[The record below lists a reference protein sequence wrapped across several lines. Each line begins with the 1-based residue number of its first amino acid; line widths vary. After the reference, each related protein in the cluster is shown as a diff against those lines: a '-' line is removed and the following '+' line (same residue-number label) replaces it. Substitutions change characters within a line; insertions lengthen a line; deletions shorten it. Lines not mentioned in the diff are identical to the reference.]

1 MLRYFKRVSS
11 INFKSLGDQNLIIKW
26 FPRSWI
32 QIKVSEYVIYIDPS
46 YMSTYFKKSNKK
58 VIFSELEDDV
68 LPEKLETGNLILI
81 SHIHKDHCKEVTI
94 KRLSDKNTIIL
105 TPKSYKKE
113 ADDNIRIIT
122 SKNEYQFD
130 KISIEIVNAYNTSE
144 GASTRKVHKLGECVG
159 YIINVDNKRIYFSG
173 DTDLIPD
180 MKDISNV
187 DIAIVPIGGI
197 FTMNINE
204 AIEAMLSIK
213 PKMVIPVHHLKE
225 NPLEF
230 KTKLEQMGIDV
241 LVLDIGEEKEL

>member
-1 MLRYFKRVSS
+1 M
-11 INFKSLGDQNLIIKW
+11 IIKW

-32 QIKVSEYVIYIDPS
+32 QIKVPDYVIYIDPS
-46 YMSTYFKKSNKK
+46 YMSTYFKESNQK

-68 LPEKLETGNLILI
+68 LPEKLEAGNLILI
-81 SHIHKDHCKEVTI
+81 SHVHKDHCKEVTI
-94 KRLSDKNTIIL
+94 NRLSDKNTIIL

-122 SKNEYQFD
+122 PKKEYKFD
-130 KISIEIVNAYNTSE
+130 KISVEIVNAYNTSE
-144 GASTRKVHKLGECVG
+144 GTSTRKVHKNGECVG
-159 YIINVDNKRIYFSG
+159 YIINVENKRIYFSG

-180 MKDISNV
+180 MKDIRDI
-187 DIAIVPIGGI
+187 DIAIIPIGGI

-213 PKMVIPVHHLKE
+213 PKLVIPVHHLKE

-230 KTKLEQMGIDV
+230 KMKLEQMGIDV
-241 LVLDIGEEKEL
+241 LVMAIGEEKEL

>member
-1 MLRYFKRVSS
+1 MV
-11 INFKSLGDQNLIIKW
+11 IKW

-32 QIKVSEYVIYIDPS
+32 QIKVPEYVIYIDPS

-68 LPEKLETGNLILI
+68 LPEKLETGNVILI

-94 KRLSDKNTIIL
+94 NRLSDKNTIIL
-105 TPKSYKKE
+105 TPKRYKKDV
-113 ADDNIRIIT
+113 DDNIRIIT
-122 SKNEYQFD
+122 PESKYQLD
-130 KISIEIVNAYNTSE
+130 NITVEIVNAYNTSE
-144 GASTRKVHKLGECVG
+144 GASTRKVHKRGECVG
-159 YIINVDNKRIYFSG
+159 YIINVEHKRIYFSG

-180 MKDISNV
+180 MKDISNI

-197 FTMNINE
+197 FTMNLNE

-213 PKMVIPVHHLKE
+213 PKMVIPVYHLKE

-230 KTKLEQMGIDV
+230 KTKLEKMGIDV
-241 LVLDIGEEKEL
+241 LVLDIGEERVL

>member
-1 MLRYFKRVSS
+1 MV
-11 INFKSLGDQNLIIKW
+11 IKW

-32 QIKVSEYVIYIDPS
+32 QIKVPEYVIYIDPS

-68 LPEKLETGNLILI
+68 LPEKLETGNVILI

-94 KRLSDKNTIIL
+94 NRLSDKNTIIL
-105 TPKSYKKE
+105 TPKRYKKDV
-113 ADDNIRIIT
+113 DDNIRIIT
-122 SKNEYQFD
+122 PESKYQLD
-130 KISIEIVNAYNTSE
+130 NITVEIVNAYNTSE
-144 GASTRKVHKLGECVG
+144 GASTRKVHKRGECVG
-159 YIINVDNKRIYFSG
+159 YIINVEHKRIYFSG

-180 MKDISNV
+180 MKDISNI

-197 FTMNINE
+197 FTMNLNE

-230 KTKLEQMGIDV
+230 KTKLEKMGIDV
-241 LVLDIGEEKEL
+241 LVLDIGEERVL